1 MNHLTRNAAAKW
13 IRRVSPAVAKADLT
27 RFVRDLTKLKANTIV
42 NALFTPAHAD
52 TVVPLSHPGIFTR
65 QSIFRVE
72 EPNGRASGEALPL
85 PPLELQYYKA
95 HGGTDRYLTTGQGDS
110 EMIRRYLDRL
120 GLRLHRVSVMD
131 WGCRDCRVLR
141 HFASDARV
149 CEFWG
154 VDQHGP
160 SMEWAKASLSP
171 PFRFVTCSAYP
182 HLPFEDRTFDA
193 IYAISVLTHIA
204 SLGDAWL
211 MELRRILK
219 PGGYGL
225 FTVHD
230 EHTWQFLIK
239 DDVMR
244 AQFGLEKEDI
254 ARAENGDLVV
264 IDSPDLP
271 SEHVNV
277 FCSTARIRREWGQYF
292 EIISIDPYAYYH
304 QSMVVLRKSI

>member
-1 MNHLTRNAAAKW
+1 MNPAAKW
-13 IRRVSPAVAKADLT
+13 IRRLSPSVAKADLT
-27 RFVRDLTKLKANTIV
+27 RFVRDLLKANTVV
-42 NALFTPAHAD
+42 NALFTPADAD
-52 TVVPLSHPGIFTR
+52 TVVPLSHPGNFTR
-65 QSIFRVE
+65 QSIFRVAVSNE
-72 EPNGRASGEALPL
+72 RVSGEMLPL
-85 PPLELQYYKA
+85 PPVKLQYYKA
-95 HGGTDRYLTTGQGDS
+95 QGGTDRYLTTGRADA
-110 EMIRRYLDRL
+110 EVIRQYLDRL
-120 GLRLHRVSVMD
+120 GVRLNGISVMD

-182 HLPFEDRTFDA
+182 HLPFEDRTFDV

-204 SLGDAWL
+204 SLSDAWL

-230 EHTWQFLIK
+230 EHTWQLLIK
-239 DDVMR
+239 DDVLR
-244 AQFGLEKEDI
+244 GNFGLKKEDI
-254 ARAENGDLVV
+254 ARAEKEDLVV
-264 IDSPDLP
+264 IDGPDLP
-271 SEHVNV
+271 SENVNV

-292 EIISIDPYAYYH
+292 EIVSHDPYAYYH
-304 QSMVVLRKSI
+304 QSMVVLRKPV